1 MTGFCLLRDT
11 KDGLSLQQNNARQ
24 AVAPLIPVP
33 YSKPHESYTGE
44 LSFPGEFL
52 HDIPGSLFTEL
63 ETCRR
68 SNSWLLKGKRARGG
82 HTTASCYDCSY
93 CATLSVGTKWSQ
105 KLISTIYTIK
115 IRNLL
120 LNVFSLKI
128 EYLNLS
134 AELCVQSMWTNITE

>member
-1 MTGFCLLRDT
+1 MVSVCYEIRRTAYHYNRIALARLL
-11 KDGLSLQQNNARQ
+11 L
-24 AVAPLIPVP
+24 PIPVP

-68 SNSWLLKGKRARGG
+68 SNSWLLKGRRARGG

-93 CATLSVGTKWSQ
+93 PATL
-105 KLISTIYTIK
+105 
-115 IRNLL
+115 
-120 LNVFSLKI
+120 
-128 EYLNLS
+128 
-134 AELCVQSMWTNITE
+134 